1 MGPAMTHIRH
11 IPKAARTGGIRAPLS
26 AFVIAYNREQ
36 IIGTCL
42 RALAFADEVIAI
54 DKGST
59 DGTLAIAGA
68 LADRVISVPWT
79 PTVEETRAFAAA
91 QCKHDWVL
99 FLDDDE
105 CLSAD
110 AVRFVDA
117 ELAAP
122 RADIYRFP
130 VRHYIM
136 GQHDERA
143 FYWPE
148 HQTRMFRRG
157 SVAFGGTVHDGMRT
171 LSNRIHAVP
180 PETGA
185 CIHHLSHRDVAQFI
199 EKTNRYTAQPDRRRS
214 PQTGTGLARFAHER
228 IDHWLAR
235 TEDCEPDAYPVAVA
249 VLRAIYDLIDRLKTW
264 EEEAAIDGAAMFRS
278 VCAGLDASYAAVL
291 PDLARTHSGSGLV
304 EAALSTQ
311 GAAADQPLLRAVQAL
326 RDSVGA
332 QREAVDAIR
341 GDLEAARR
349 RETEQRERAAEM
361 QGWAENSARL
371 AADFQGKLSE
381 FSRHHDATLAR
392 HEELVATERAARTA
406 ERAACAAEL
415 AALGE
420 ALTQATTRA
429 EAAEHRFRGIETSTS
444 WRITAPLRTMLTR
457 LGRG

>member
-1 MGPAMTHIRH
+1 MTHMRH
-11 IPKAARTGGIRAPLS
+11 IPQVERTEGARAPLS

-105 CLSAD
+105 CLSAE
-110 AVRFVDA
+110 AVRFLDA
-117 ELAAP
+117 ELVAP

-136 GQHDERA
+136 GRHDERA

-157 SVAFGGTVHDGMRT
+157 SVAFGSTVHDGVRT
-171 LSNRIHAVP
+171 LSNRVHTVP

-214 PQTGTGLARFAHER
+214 PQTGTGLARFAHDR

-249 VLRAIYDLIDRLKTW
+249 LLRATYDLIDRLKTW

-278 VCAGLDASYAAVL
+278 VCAGLDASYEAAL
-291 PDLARTHSGSGLV
+291 PDLARAHGGSGLV
-304 EAALSTQ
+304 ETAQPTQ
-311 GAAADQPLLRAVQAL
+311 AAAADQPMLRAVEAL

-332 QREAVDAIR
+332 QREAVDAMR
-341 GDLEAARR
+341 ADLEAARL

-371 AADFQGKLSE
+371 AAEFQAKLGE

-392 HEELVATERAARTA
+392 QEEVLAAERAARTA
-406 ERAACAAEL
+406 ERDAARIACATEL

-420 ALTQATTRA
+420 ALAQATARA
-429 EAAEHRFRGIETSTS
+429 EAAEHRFGTIEASTS
-444 WRITAPLRTMLTR
+444 WRITAPLRAVLMR
-457 LGRG
+457 LGRR